1 MRLPNAEPL
10 RVLPPASMPLS
21 LPRCVSFVV
30 KTCAPAA
37 LALWCVGAA
46 PALRAQ
52 SAAYVNFE
60 AHQTRPICLSPDG
73 TRLFAVNT
81 PDGRLSVFDVSN
93 PANSLPVLIREI
105 PVGVEP
111 VSVNAISNDE
121 AWVVNEVSDSVSVV
135 SVAAGAVTDT
145 LACKDEPA
153 DVVFANGRAFVSCSQ
168 NNLLRVFDLATHA
181 ATATIPLEG
190 LNPRSL
196 AVSGDGTKVYAA
208 FKLSGNRTT
217 LLPANLAPAQP
228 PPTNTSLPPPPQVG
242 LIVSADDARLS
253 PAPNMPDHDVAE
265 INTATLGITRYFNGT
280 GTVNFFV
287 AVRPASSELW
297 IANTE
302 ARNLTQFEPALK
314 GHSVDNRVTRVNTVG
329 AGTVT
334 PFDLNPGVDYLLF
347 PNNAALATALA
358 QPTALA
364 FTPDGAAFWLASFGT
379 DRVAKINANT
389 GAVIARIETG
399 PTTGAA
405 ADPRNKRGTRGLAL
419 QAANN
424 RLYVLNR
431 ISNTISIVS
440 TSSESVLGEIATGT
454 YDPTPATIRVGR
466 GFLYDARLSGNGT
479 QSCASCHIDGD
490 RDDLAWNLGD
500 PGGSMQTV
508 QDVFFNTFSMHPMK
522 GPMTT
527 QTLRGLSLMN
537 PLHWRGDRQSF
548 ISFNPAFVSVLG
560 GSQLS
565 TADINAFR
573 DFITTII
580 IQPNPNQNP
589 DRTMPALF
597 PPGDPGAGDPNAGR
611 NTFINEDYQTSLRC
625 NTCHLLPTGTNRL
638 IISAGA
644 LQESQSFKVPHLR
657 NVYQKLRF
665 VRSATA
671 VSLSGFGIVHDG
683 SDPDVF
689 TFLSHPVFGAF
700 SGDTTRKRN
709 LAAFMQCFDTG
720 TAPAVGYA
728 RTVSAATLAA
738 GGADWS
744 LLEAQA
750 AAALNGVSSDLVV
763 RLLEN
768 GERHGLLYRP
778 ATNDYLSDQGALGAL
793 TRVALEAKV
802 MAGATVTLMG
812 TPRGSGQRLAIDRD
826 GDGIPD
832 ADKPLPR
839 LNLSIAAGTPQLAWP
854 SADAAHVLEF
864 TDSLNPPNWQPVT
877 EARSTAGNAI
887 NVPDP
892 TAGTR
897 RFYRLRRP

>member
-1 MRLPNAEPL
+1 
-10 RVLPPASMPLS
+10 MPFS
-21 LPRCVSFVV
+21 LPRGVFFVV
-30 KTCAPAA
+30 KACAPAV
-37 LALWCVGAA
+37 LALWAA
-46 PALRAQ
+46 GTVPALRAQ

-93 PANSLPVLIREI
+93 PANPWPVLIREI

-111 VSVNAISNDE
+111 VSVNALSNDE

-153 DVVFANGRAFVSCSQ
+153 DVVFANGQAFVSCSQ
-168 NNLLRVFDLATHA
+168 NNLVRVFDLATHA

-217 LLPANLAPAQP
+217 LLPANLAPPQP
-228 PPTNTSLPPPPQVG
+228 PPTNTSLPAPPQVG
-242 LIVSADDARLS
+242 LIVSANDTRLS
-253 PAPNMPDHDVAE
+253 PAPNMPDNDVAE
-265 INTATLGITRYFNGT
+265 INTATLAITRYFNGT

-287 AVRPASSELW
+287 AVRPASTELW
-297 IANTE
+297 VANTE
-302 ARNLTQFEPALK
+302 ARNLTRFEPVVK
-314 GHSVDNRVTRVNTVG
+314 GHIVDNRVTRVNTFG

-347 PNNAALATALA
+347 PNNAALASALA

-379 DRVAKINANT
+379 DRVAKIDADT
-389 GAVIARIETG
+389 GAVISRIETG

-440 TSSESVLGEIATGT
+440 TASELVLGEIPTGT
-454 YDPTPATIRVGR
+454 YDPTPAVIRVGR
-466 GFLYDARLSGNGT
+466 GFLYDARLSANGT

-490 RDDLAWNLGD
+490 RDDLAWDLGD

-508 QDVFFNTFSMHPMK
+508 TTLGGSVILSMHPMK
-522 GPMTT
+522 GPMNT
-527 QTLRGLSLMN
+527 QTLRGLSGLN
-537 PLHWRGDRQSF
+537 PLHWRGDRSDF
-548 ISFNPAFVSVLG
+548 TAFNPAFASLLG
-560 GSQLS
+560 GTALS
-565 TADINAFR
+565 TADMNAFR
-573 DFITTII
+573 DFINTVVFE
-580 IQPNPNQNP
+580 PNPNQNR
-589 DRTMPALF
+589 DRTMPSLF
-597 PPGDPGAGDPNAGR
+597 PPGDPNAGDPNAGR
-611 NTFINEDYQTSLRC
+611 STFLNENYNPGLRC
-625 NTCHLLPTGTNRL
+625 NTCHALPTGTNRV
-638 IISAGA
+638 IITAGA
-644 LQESQSFKVPHLR
+644 LQESQDFKVPQLR

-671 VSLSGFGIVHDG
+671 VSLSGFGLTHDG
-683 SDPDVF
+683 ADPDVF
-689 TFLSHPVFGAF
+689 TFLSRPVFGAF
-700 SGDTTRKRN
+700 AADTTRKRN
-709 LAAFMQCFDTG
+709 LNAFMQCFDTG

-728 RTVSAATLAA
+728 RTVSAATLAGA
-738 GGADWS
+738 SADWS
-744 LLEAQA
+744 LLEAQSA
-750 AAALNGVSSDLVV
+750 ATNCDLVV

-778 ATNDYLSDQGALGAL
+778 ATNDYLSDQAALGAL
-793 TRVALEAKV
+793 TRAALQAKV
-802 MAGATVTLMG
+802 AGGATLTIMG
-812 TPRGSGQRLAIDRD
+812 TPRTSGQRLAIDRD
-826 GDGIPD
+826 GDAIPD
-832 ADKPLPR
+832 ADEPTPR
-839 LNLSIAAGTPQLAWP
+839 LDISFAAGAPQLAWP
-854 SADAAHVLEF
+854 AADAGHVLEF
-864 TDSLNPPNWQPVT
+864 TDSVNPPNWQPVT
-877 EARSTAGNAI
+877 ESRGIAGSYL

-892 TAGTR
+892 SAGPR